1 MDDQKKIDIYIY
13 IYMYIYDIYKHQ
25 MMILTRTIGLV
36 PLYKMDP
43 TLLGSFCRDGMLV
56 VVIM

>member
-1 MDDQKKIDIYIY
+1 
-13 IYMYIYDIYKHQ
+13 MYIYDIYKHQ